1 MDNWSVVLV
10 LVTLVG
16 LGAAIVKPIVSLTKS
31 ITTLTVVMGNLKD
44 EMQCLTEK
52 NRESHE
58 RIWKHEE
65 QQDKQLGDHEKRIFC
80 LEGKE

>member
-16 LGAAIVKPIVSLTKS
+16 LGAAIIKPIVSLTQS
-31 ITTLTVVMGNLKD
+31 ITTLTVVVNGLK
-44 EMQCLTEK
+44 ESLACFQEK
-52 NRESHE
+52 NSDSHE
-58 RIWKHEE
+58 RIWKHVEKQDE
-65 QQDKQLGDHEKRIFC
+65 QLDDHEKRIYW